1 MPPTGHQGTPE
12 VTAVPRAGKCRLG
25 PWRFT
30 LVVSRVHRALLSP
43 RGTGGSR
50 RLAETRADLEGKERQ
65 PLQAEGWALATGLP
79 GLPVSPFLPHAT
91 LGPSSGAVFSEA
103 GPPPPPTPPWVSLAF
118 PTGVSIPSRA
128 GQSLV
133 ASEGPLRSPTA
144 RRPLKSQM

>member
-12 VTAVPRAGKCRLG
+12 VTAVPRAGKSHLG

-30 LVVSRVHRALLSP
+30 PVASRVHRALLSP

-65 PLQAEGWALATGLP
+65 PLQAEGWVLATGLL

-91 LGPSSGAVFSEA
+91 LGPSSGAAFSEA
-103 GPPPPPTPPWVSLAF
+103 GPPPLQLRLGFLLHSQLECQFLPEQGKASWLPRVPSVPPQ
-118 PTGVSIPSRA
+118 RA
-128 GQSLV
+128 D
-133 ASEGPLRSPTA
+133 P
-144 RRPLKSQM
+144 